1 MKHRSFCAAV
11 IWTAVLFLVGCGN
24 TVKPAFLSTDI
35 TGADFGRDFKLADH
49 TGEIRSLGD
58 FKGKAIVLFFG
69 YTHCP
74 DICPA
79 TMGELAAALQKLG
92 KDAARVQVL
101 FVTVDPERDTP
112 ALLKQY
118 LSAFNPTFLGLSG
131 DAQATRDIA
140 NEFKVVYQKQMQMG
154 KLADHHT
161 MDHSSGTY
169 IFDPKGKIRLYVSNG
184 AGADVFAQDI
194 AELLRT
200 SG

>member
-1 MKHRSFCAAV
+1 MRHRSFCAAV
-11 IWTAVLFLVGCGN
+11 MWSAMLFLAGCGN
-24 TVKPAFLSTDI
+24 TVKPTFISTDI
-35 TGADFGRDFKLADH
+35 TGAEFGRGFKLADH

-79 TMGELAAALQKLG
+79 TMGELAAAMQKLG

-112 ALLKQY
+112 ALLKEY

-131 DAQATRDIA
+131 DALATKAIA
-140 NEFKVVYQKQMQMG
+140 NEFKIVYQKQMG
-154 KLADHHT
+154 TSADHHT
-161 MDHSSGTY
+161 MDHSAGSY
-169 IFDPKGKIRLYVSNG
+169 IFDTKGRLRLYVSNG
-184 AGADVFAQDI
+184 ADRNVFAQDI

>member
-1 MKHRSFCAAV
+1 MRHRSFCAAL
-11 IWTAVLFLVGCGN
+11 IWSAMLLLAGCG
-24 TVKPAFLSTDI
+24 TTGKPTFISTDI
-35 TGADFGRDFKLADH
+35 TGAEFGKDFRLADH

-79 TMGELAAALQKLG
+79 TMGELAAAMQKLG

-101 FVTVDPERDTP
+101 FVTVDPDRDTP
-112 ALLKQY
+112 ALLKEY

-131 DAQATRDIA
+131 DAQATKGIA
-140 NEFKVVYQKQMQMG
+140 NEFKIVYQKQMG
-154 KLADHHT
+154 TSSDHHT
-161 MDHSSGTY
+161 MDHSAGSY
-169 IFDPKGKIRLYVSNG
+169 IFDTKGQLRLYVSNG
-184 AGADVFAQDI
+184 AGRNVFAQDI
-194 AELLRT
+194 GELLRT

>member
-1 MKHRSFCAAV
+1 MRHRSFYAAV
-11 IWTAVLFLVGCGN
+11 VWSAVLFLAGCGN
-24 TVKPAFLSTDI
+24 TIKPTFISTDI
-35 TGADFGRDFKLADH
+35 TGAEFGRDFKLTDH

-58 FKGKAIVLFFG
+58 FKGKAIALFFG

-79 TMGELAAALQKLG
+79 TMGELAAAMQKLG

-112 ALLKQY
+112 ALLKEY
-118 LSAFNPTFLGLSG
+118 LSAFHPTFLGLSG
-131 DAQATRDIA
+131 DAQATKDIA
-140 NEFKVVYQKQMQMG
+140 NEFKVVYQKQMG
-154 KLADHHT
+154 KSADHHT
-161 MDHSSGTY
+161 MDHSAGTY
-169 IFDPKGKIRLYVSNG
+169 IFDPKGRIRLYVSNG
-184 AGADVFAQDI
+184 AGGAVFAQDL